1 MDKQVEL
8 MGHTFKYYTNFDC
21 SEHSEHVET
30 CFYKETRIEKKRKW
44 LLFGEL
50 IETEVPIVLFKIYA
64 DANSVF
70 IPKSWWR
77 NEIEKKIQLIKRKEE
92 IENNELI

>member
-1 MDKQVEL
+1 MKEIEL

-21 SEHSEHVET
+21 SEHGEIYET
-30 CFYKETRIEKKRKW
+30 CFYKETRIQKRKKW

-50 IETEVPIVLFKIYA
+50 IETEVPIVLFSIYA
-64 DANSVF
+64 DSNSVL

-77 NEIEKKIQLIKRKEE
+77 NEIEKKIELLYRKDEIK
-92 IENNELI
+92 NGELI